1 MRNLNRILTGKRL
14 PALWLAVLLLVS
26 LFPLHLSAAKD
37 YTVETIPNVRL
48 SDRSNH
54 VSNPDG
60 IIRPQDVDRINHLL
74 QIVEDSLGIEVA
86 VVAVESIGD
95 NDARMFATDL
105 FQHWGLGKK
114 DKDNGLL
121 IQLVTEPAQRS
132 VVFETGYGIE
142 GVLPDAICYRLQQRY
157 MIPELKAGDYSAG
170 MLKGVAAVKQYLMA
184 SDYERAA
191 MTGGNTNRQ
200 SEGDNL
206 FLWLFMIM
214 MIVFPAGIFILVSF
228 LKYRPRICPRCGQKT
243 LVYVGQQVIQRATYQ
258 SEGLAEDT
266 YRCKNCGY
274 TEKKNRNIS
283 RLRRST
289 GPIIIGG
296 SGRGGGF
303 GGGFGGF
310 GGGGGG
316 SWGGGRSGG
325 GGSISRF

>member
-1 MRNLNRILTGKRL
+1 MVVKRL
-14 PALWLAVLLLVS
+14 IPLLMSGMLLFV
-26 LFPLHLSAAKD
+26 LFPARLSAAKD
-37 YTVETIPNVRL
+37 YTVQTIPNVRL
-48 SDRSNH
+48 SDRYNH

-60 IIRPQDVDRINHLL
+60 IIQPQDVQQINRLL
-74 QIVEDSLGIEVA
+74 QTVEDSLGIEVA

-121 IQLVTEPAQRS
+121 IQLVTEPTQRS

-142 GVLPDAICYRLQQRY
+142 GVLPDAITYRLQQKY
-157 MIPELKAGDYSAG
+157 MIPDLKAGNYSEG
-170 MLKGVAAVKQYLMA
+170 MLKGVAAVKEYLLA

-191 MTGGNTNRQ
+191 MTGTPQKQ
-200 SEGDNL
+200 SDGEDV
-206 FLWLFMIM
+206 FLWIFLIM
-214 MIVFPAGIFILVSF
+214 MVVFPAGISLLVSYM
-228 LKYRPRICPRCGQKT
+228 KYRPRICPRCGQKT
-243 LVYVGQQVIQRATYQ
+243 LVYVGQQVIQKATYQ
-258 SEGLAEDT
+258 SEGMAEDT

-296 SGRGGGF
+296 GGFGRGGGF
-303 GGGFGGF
+303 GGGF
-310 GGGGGG
+310 GGGGG

>member
-1 MRNLNRILTGKRL
+1 MKNLNKIPVGRHLLALLLTG
-14 PALWLAVLLLVS
+14 LLLVS
-26 LFPLHLSAAKD
+26 LFPLHLSAATD

-48 SDRSNH
+48 SDRYNH

-60 IIRPQDVDRINHLL
+60 IIQPQDVDRINRLL

-114 DKDNGLL
+114 GKDNGLL
-121 IQLVTEPAQRS
+121 IQLVTEPTQRS

-142 GVLPDAICYRLQQRY
+142 GVLPDAITYRLQQKY
-157 MIPELKAGDYSAG
+157 MIPDLKAGDYSTG
-170 MLKGVAAVKQYLMA
+170 MLKGIAAVKEYLMA
-184 SDYERAA
+184 SDYERVA
-191 MTGGNTNRQ
+191 MTGQGNRQ
-200 SEGDNL
+200 AEGDDM
-206 FLWLFMIM
+206 FLWLFLIMIV
-214 MIVFPAGIFILVSF
+214 VFPAGIFILVSF

-243 LVYVGQQVIQRATYQ
+243 LVYVGQQVIQRATYN

-289 GPIIIGG
+289 GPVIIGG
-296 SGRGGGF
+296 GGRGGGF
-303 GGGFGGF
+303 GGFGGGF
-310 GGGGGG
+310 GGGGG

>member
-1 MRNLNRILTGKRL
+1 MVVKRL
-14 PALWLAVLLLVS
+14 IPLLMTGMLLFV
-26 LFPLHLSAAKD
+26 LFPARLSATKD
-37 YTVETIPNVRL
+37 YTVQTIPNVRL
-48 SDRSNH
+48 SDRYNH

-60 IIRPQDVDRINHLL
+60 IIQPQDVQQINRLL
-74 QIVEDSLGIEVA
+74 QTVEDSLGIEVA

-121 IQLVTEPAQRS
+121 IQLVTEPTQRS

-142 GVLPDAICYRLQQRY
+142 GVLPDAITYRLQQKY
-157 MIPELKAGDYSAG
+157 MIPDLKAGNYSEG
-170 MLKGVAAVKQYLMA
+170 MLKGVAAVKEYLLA

-191 MTGGNTNRQ
+191 MTGTPQKQ
-200 SEGDNL
+200 SDGEDV
-206 FLWLFMIM
+206 FLWIFLIM
-214 MIVFPAGIFILVSF
+214 MVVFPAGISLLVSYM
-228 LKYRPRICPRCGQKT
+228 KYRPRICPRCGQKT
-243 LVYVGQQVIQRATYQ
+243 LVYVGQQVIQKATYQ
-258 SEGLAEDT
+258 SEGMAEDT

-296 SGRGGGF
+296 GGFGRGGGF
-303 GGGFGGF
+303 GGGF
-310 GGGGGG
+310 GGGGG